1 LLIRNSNYLNIFFY
15 HIFLFLFRTGAVIS
29 SLFNSKT
36 KKWLLGRKDIFNKLE
51 TSISND
57 ANIIWMHCSSLGEF
71 EQGRPVLEKLRLQYP
86 ASKILLTFFS
96 PSGYE
101 VQKDYAGA
109 HWVFYLPMDSRS
121 NAKRFLEIVNPSLV
135 IFVKYEFWYYYVKKI
150 KEKRIPLLLVSALFP
165 KNTAFF
171 KWYGRLQRKM
181 LPCFTHFFVQNE
193 ESKKLLGQLGYS
205 NISVAGDTRFDR
217 VIEIAEKWESVSV
230 IEKFIADK
238 KVIVAGSTW
247 QEDEIILQ
255 RAMKATGNIC
265 KLIIAPHEL
274 TEKELEELRKMFPD
288 SVRYSQLINAS
299 PDSELFFS
307 NCLIIDNMGMLSRLY
322 KYGQVTY
329 VGGGMTSYGVHNVLE
344 AAVYGKPV
352 IFGPYYQKYIEAVG
366 LVENKGAIIVKNE
379 RELSETFASLLENK
393 NQLHDKTGEAAAR
406 FMRQHAGATQKIFH
420 FIQEKRL
427 LTN

>member
-1 LLIRNSNYLNIFFY
+1 MRFHNSYYLTIFFY
-15 HIFLFLFRTGAVIS
+15 HIFLFLFRAGAAIS

-36 KKWLLGRKDIFNKLE
+36 KKWLQGRKDIFKKLE
-51 TSISND
+51 TAIPKD

-86 ASKILLTFFS
+86 VSKILLTFFS

-109 HWVFYLPMDSRS
+109 DWVFYLPMDSRA
-121 NAKRFLEIVNPSLV
+121 NAKRFLKIVNPSLV
-135 IFVKYEFWYYYVKKI
+135 IFVKYEFWYYYVKEI
-150 KEKRIPLLLVSALFP
+150 KERGIPLLLISALFS

-205 NISVAGDTRFDR
+205 NVSEAGDTRFDR
-217 VIEIAEKWESVSV
+217 VIEIAEKWQPISVF
-230 IEKFIADK
+230 EKFIADK
-238 KVIVAGSTW
+238 KTIVAGSTW
-247 QEDEIILQ
+247 REDEIVLQ
-255 RAMKATGNIC
+255 KAMATTSNTC

-274 TEKELEELRKMFPD
+274 TEKEMEELERMFPD
-288 SVRYSQLINAS
+288 SIRYSQLTTHNSQSA
-299 PDSELFFS
+299 

-322 KYGQVTY
+322 KYGHITY

-352 IFGPYYQKYIEAVG
+352 IFGPYFQKYIEAVG
-366 LVENKGAIIVKNE
+366 LVENGGAIVIKNE
-379 RELSETFASLLENK
+379 KELSDAFTSLLENK
-393 NQLHDKTGEAAAR
+393 NQLYDKTSEAASKFVR
-406 FMRQHAGATQKIFH
+406 KYAGATEKIIH
-420 FIQEKRL
+420 IIQENRL
-427 LTN
+427 FTS

>member
-1 LLIRNSNYLNIFFY
+1 MLIHNSNYLTIFFY
-15 HIFLFLFRTGAVIS
+15 HIFLFLFRAGAVIS

-36 KKWLLGRKDIFNKLE
+36 KKWLQGRKDILKKLE
-51 TSISND
+51 AGISKD

-71 EQGRPVLEKLRLQYP
+71 EQGRPVLERLHLQYP

-109 HWVFYLPMDSRS
+109 DWVFYLPMDSRA
-121 NAKRFLEIVNPSLV
+121 NAKRFLKIVNPSLV
-135 IFVKYEFWYYYVKKI
+135 IFVKYEFWYYYVKEI
-150 KEKRIPLLLVSALFP
+150 KEKGIPLLLISALFS

-171 KWYGRLQRKM
+171 RWYGRLQRKM

-193 ESKKLLGQLGYS
+193 ESKKLLGEIGFPNS
-205 NISVAGDTRFDR
+205 TVTGDTRFDR
-217 VIEIAEKWESVSV
+217 VIEIAGQWKPIAVVEL
-230 IEKFIADK
+230 FIDNC

-247 QEDEIILQ
+247 HEDDIVLQ
-255 RAMKATGNIC
+255 KAFESIRDPSL

-274 TEKELEELRKMFPD
+274 SGKNLNDLKKLFPG
-288 SVRYSQLINAS
+288 SIKF
-299 PDSELFFS
+299 SEILNS
-307 NCLIIDNMGMLSRLY
+307 NSLSTTTNVLIIDNIGLLSRIY
-322 KYGQVTY
+322 KYANITF

-366 LVENKGAIIVKNE
+366 LVENNGAIVIKNE
-379 RELSETFASLLENK
+379 KELLDAITSLLEDK
-393 NQLHDKTGEAAAR
+393 NQLYDKISEAASK
-406 FMRQHAGATQKIFH
+406 FVRQYAGATEKILH
-420 FIQEKRL
+420 FIQENRL
-427 LTN
+427 LTS